1 MRMLLQKTFRT
12 RFASCEILMSN
23 SNDCCT
29 LVERDKP
36 SMYLDGF
43 QNYDLKR
50 AKLIGQDRIDLNCS
64 VKKNY

>member
-1 MRMLLQKTFRT
+1 MRMLLQKIFRT

-36 SMYLDGF
+36 SMYLEGF
-43 QNYDLKR
+43 QNYDLK
-50 AKLIGQDRIDLNCS
+50 KSQTNLTGQN
-64 VKKNY
+64 